1 MKFKKG
7 FGIVL
12 EPDYNIKEKVS
23 EEEQREKGNYW
34 EVSEDNDLS
43 SGGSFRWTLATITDR
58 PIQEEFTGTVPVQ
71 LMRLWAVQMTS
82 QLINNNAHVELHDDE
97 PKFDVTDEEKITVD
111 AVLAKLYR
119 GLNESLEDSA
129 YSVVTKRMKKFNFNE
144 NK

>member
-1 MKFKKG
+1 MKFEKG

-12 EPDYNIKEKVS
+12 DPDYNIKEKVS

-82 QLINNNAHVELHDDE
+82 QLIDNNAHVELHDDE
-97 PKFDVTDEEKITVD
+97 PKFNITNEEHEVI
-111 AVLAKLYR
+111 ASVLSKLYC

-129 YSVVTKRMKKFNFNE
+129 YSVVKKRMKKFNFNE
-144 NK
+144 ND

>member
-7 FGIVL
+7 FGVIL
-12 EPDYNIKEKVS
+12 EPDYNIKEVVS
-23 EEEQREKGNYW
+23 EEEQIQKGNYW
-34 EVSEDNDLS
+34 EVWEDNDLS
-43 SGGSFRWTLATITDR
+43 NGGSFRWTLTTITDK

-97 PKFDVTDEEKITVD
+97 PKFDVTDEERIAVD
-111 AVLAKLYR
+111 AVLNKLYR

-144 NK
+144 NE

>member
-7 FGIVL
+7 FGIIL
-12 EPDYNIKEKVS
+12 EPDYNIKEVVS
-23 EEEQREKGNYW
+23 EEEQRQKGNYW
-34 EVSEDNDLS
+34 EVWEDNDLS
-43 SGGSFRWTLATITDR
+43 NGGSFRWTLTTITDR

-97 PKFDVTDEEKITVD
+97 PKFDVTDEERIAVD
-111 AVLAKLYR
+111 AVLNKLYR

-129 YSVVTKRMKKFNFNE
+129 YSVVKKRRKKFNFNE
-144 NK
+144 NE

>member
-7 FGIVL
+7 FGVIL
-12 EPDYNIKEKVS
+12 EPDYNIKEEVS
-23 EEEQREKGNYW
+23 EEEQREKGNHW
-34 EVSEDNDLS
+34 EVWDDNNLS
-43 SGGSFRWTLATITDR
+43 NGGSFRWTLATITDK

-144 NK
+144 NE

>member
-7 FGIVL
+7 FGVIL
-12 EPDYNIKEKVS
+12 EPDYNIKEEVS
-23 EEEQREKGNYW
+23 EEEQRQKGNYW
-34 EVSEDNDLS
+34 EVWDDNNLS
-43 SGGSFRWTLATITDR
+43 NGGSFRWTLTTITDK

-82 QLINNNAHVELHDDE
+82 QLINNNAHVELHNDE

-144 NK
+144 NE

>member
-7 FGIVL
+7 FGVIL
-12 EPDYNIKEKVS
+12 EPDYNIKEEVS
-23 EEEQREKGNYW
+23 EEEQRQKGNYW
-34 EVSEDNDLS
+34 EVWDDNNLS
-43 SGGSFRWTLATITDR
+43 NGGSFRWTLATITDK

-144 NK
+144 NE

>member
-7 FGIVL
+7 FGVIL
-12 EPDYNIKEKVS
+12 EPDYNIKEEVS
-23 EEEQREKGNYW
+23 EEEQRQKGNYW
-34 EVSEDNDLS
+34 EVWDDNNLS
-43 SGGSFRWTLATITDR
+43 NGGSFRWTLTTITDK

-144 NK
+144 NE

>member
-7 FGIVL
+7 FGVIL

-34 EVSEDNDLS
+34 EVWEDNDLS
-43 SGGSFRWTLATITDR
+43 NGGSFRWTLTTITDK

-97 PKFDVTDEEKITVD
+97 PKFDVTDEERIAVD
-111 AVLAKLYR
+111 AVLNKLYR

-144 NK
+144 NE

>member
-7 FGIVL
+7 FGIIL
-12 EPDYNIKEKVS
+12 EPDYNIKEVVS
-23 EEEQREKGNYW
+23 EEEQRQKGNYW
-34 EVSEDNDLS
+34 EVWGDNDLS
-43 SGGSFRWTLATITDR
+43 NGGSFRWTLTTITDR

-97 PKFDVTDEEKITVD
+97 PKFDVTDEERIAVD
-111 AVLAKLYR
+111 AVLNKLYR

-129 YSVVTKRMKKFNFNE
+129 YSVVKKRRKKFNFNE
-144 NK
+144 NE

>member
-82 QLINNNAHVELHDDE
+82 QLIDNNAHVELHDDE
-97 PKFDVTDEEKITVD
+97 PKFNITNEEHEVI
-111 AVLAKLYR
+111 ASVLSKLYC

-129 YSVVTKRMKKFNFNE
+129 YSVVKKRMKKFNFNE
-144 NK
+144 ND

>member
-7 FGIVL
+7 FGVIL
-12 EPDYNIKEKVS
+12 EPDYNIKEVVS
-23 EEEQREKGNYW
+23 EEEQIQKGNYW
-34 EVSEDNDLS
+34 EVWEDNDLS
-43 SGGSFRWTLATITDR
+43 NGGSFRWTLTTITDR

-97 PKFDVTDEEKITVD
+97 PKFYVTDEERIAVD
-111 AVLAKLYR
+111 AVLNKLYR

-144 NK
+144 NE

>member
-7 FGIVL
+7 FGVIL
-12 EPDYNIKEKVS
+12 EPDYNIKEVVS
-23 EEEQREKGNYW
+23 EEEQIQKGNYW
-34 EVSEDNDLS
+34 EVWEDNDLS
-43 SGGSFRWTLATITDR
+43 NGGSFRWTLTTITDR

-97 PKFDVTDEEKITVD
+97 PKFDVTDEERIAVD
-111 AVLAKLYR
+111 AVLNKLYR

-144 NK
+144 NE

>member
-7 FGIVL
+7 FGVIL

-34 EVSEDNDLS
+34 EVWEDNDLS
-43 SGGSFRWTLATITDR
+43 NGGSFRWTLTTITDR

-97 PKFDVTDEEKITVD
+97 PKFDVTDEEKIAVD

-119 GLNESLEDSA
+119 GLNESLEDSS
-129 YSVVTKRMKKFNFNE
+129 YSVVNKRIKKFNFNE
-144 NK
+144 NE

>member
-1 MKFKKG
+1 MRFKKG

-12 EPDYNIKEKVS
+12 EPDYNIKEVVS

-34 EVSEDNDLS
+34 EVWEDNDLS
-43 SGGSFRWTLATITDR
+43 NGGSFRWTLATITDK

-97 PKFDVTDEEKITVD
+97 PKFNITDEERIAVD
-111 AVLAKLYR
+111 AVLKKLYR

-129 YSVVTKRMKKFNFNE
+129 YSVITKRMKKFNFNE
-144 NK
+144 NE

>member
-7 FGIVL
+7 FGVIL
-12 EPDYNIKEKVS
+12 EPDYNIKEEVS
-23 EEEQREKGNYW
+23 EEEQREKGNHW
-34 EVSEDNDLS
+34 EVWDDNNLS
-43 SGGSFRWTLATITDR
+43 NGGSFRWTLTTITDK

-144 NK
+144 NE

>member
-7 FGIVL
+7 FGVIL
-12 EPDYNIKEKVS
+12 EPDYNIKEEVS

-34 EVSEDNDLS
+34 EVWEDNGLS
-43 SGGSFRWTLATITDR
+43 NGGSFRWTLTTITDK

-97 PKFDVTDEEKITVD
+97 PKFDVTDEEKIAVD

-119 GLNESLEDSA
+119 GLNESLEDSS

-144 NK
+144 NE

>member
-7 FGIVL
+7 FGVIL
-12 EPDYNIKEKVS
+12 EPDYNIKEEVS
-23 EEEQREKGNYW
+23 EEEQREKGNHW
-34 EVSEDNDLS
+34 EVWDDNNLS
-43 SGGSFRWTLATITDR
+43 NGGSFRWTLTTITDK

-82 QLINNNAHVELHDDE
+82 QLINNNAHVELYGDE

-144 NK
+144 NE

>member
-7 FGIVL
+7 FGVIL

-34 EVSEDNDLS
+34 EVWEDNDLS
-43 SGGSFRWTLATITDR
+43 NGGSFRWTLTSITDR

-97 PKFDVTDEEKITVD
+97 PKFDVTDEERIAVD
-111 AVLAKLYR
+111 AVLNKLYR

-129 YSVVTKRMKKFNFNE
+129 YSVVTKRRKKFNFNE
-144 NK
+144 NE

>member
-7 FGIVL
+7 FGVIL

-34 EVSEDNDLS
+34 EIWEDNDLS
-43 SGGSFRWTLATITDR
+43 NGGSFRWTLTTITDR

-97 PKFDVTDEEKITVD
+97 PKFDVTDEEKIAVD
-111 AVLAKLYR
+111 SVLAKLYR
-119 GLNESLEDSA
+119 GLNESLEDSS
-129 YSVVTKRMKKFNFNE
+129 YSVVNKRIKKFNFNE
-144 NK
+144 NE

>member
-7 FGIVL
+7 FGVIL
-12 EPDYNIKEKVS
+12 EPDYNIKEVVS
-23 EEEQREKGNYW
+23 EEEQRQKGNYW
-34 EVSEDNDLS
+34 EVWGDNDLS
-43 SGGSFRWTLATITDR
+43 NGGSFRWTLTTITDR

-97 PKFDVTDEEKITVD
+97 PKFDVTDEERIAVD
-111 AVLAKLYR
+111 AVLNKLYR

-129 YSVVTKRMKKFNFNE
+129 YSVVKKRRKKFNFNE
-144 NK
+144 NE

>member
-1 MKFKKG
+1 MKFEKG

-82 QLINNNAHVELHDDE
+82 QLIDNNAHVELHDDE
-97 PKFDVTDEEKITVD
+97 PKFNITNEEKKVIHD
-111 AVLAKLYR
+111 VLSKLYK

-129 YSVVTKRMKKFNFNE
+129 YSVVKKRMKKFNFNE
-144 NK
+144 ND